1 MELKLDQFIELPKK
15 CGCSCH
21 NFNEQ
26 SICCSCD
33 CDLDILIANPPNCLT
48 PEMLITSTMKGE
60 DKLDC

>member
-1 MELKLDQFIELPKK
+1 MELIMDNFMELPKK

-33 CDLDILIANPPNCLT
+33 CDLDLLTANPPKCVT
-48 PEMLITSTMKGE
+48 MKQITNTMKGNQE
-60 DKLDC
+60 